1 MKIVADL
8 SPVLC
13 GGNRGQSDAATAR
26 AYYDSCLASPD
37 MSIQVGHSIFH
48 IGDNDCVMLR
58 KIEIVCRML
67 EIGLMLYQ
75 KLILQFKLPRVGREL
90 SYNVDP
96 YRGKY

>member
-1 MKIVADL
+1 
-8 SPVLC
+8 
-13 GGNRGQSDAATAR
+13 
-26 AYYDSCLASPD
+26 

-48 IGDNDCVMLR
+48 IGDNDYVMLR

-67 EIGLMLYQ
+67 EIGLMPYQ
-75 KLILQFKLPRVGREL
+75 KLILRFKLPQVGREL